1 MMDLTGGIVETIDMH
16 KMGTK
21 QKKLPKLL
29 RGDEEWDFSVLWKRL
44 KKAHQKGFLVSCSNK
59 SEWDSTRE
67 YQKLVATSNGIVLS
81 HSYSISRV
89 ISVSIRNIKGL
100 NIFHKDVYHLIAVR
114 NVSNINYIN
123 KL

>member
-1 MMDLTGGIVETIDMH
+1 M
-16 KMGTK
+16 
-21 QKKLPKLL
+21 
-29 RGDEEWDFSVLWKRL
+29 
-44 KKAHQKGFLVSCSNK
+44 
-59 SEWDSTRE
+59 DSTRE